1 MMRPLSRRDSL
12 RLAGLGLSFA
22 QFPKIA
28 AAQDY
33 PTRPVYLI
41 VQSPAGGS
49 PDIIARLIGE
59 WLSEHLGQPF
69 VIEDRTGA
77 SGNIAT
83 AYVLKSAPDGYTLLL
98 AFSANAINAALY
110 DNLNFNFVR
119 DAAPVASIGSIPLV
133 MEVNPSFPAQTV
145 PDFIAYAKANPGKI
159 NMGSGGN
166 GSPHHVAGEL
176 FSMMAGIKMTHIPY
190 RGEGLAL
197 PDLISGQLQV
207 MFGVMPASLGY
218 IKAGKLRALAVTAA
232 TRQPA
237 LPDIPAVAEFL
248 PGYAASGWYGIV
260 APRATPKAVVD
271 RLNAEVNAA
280 LLDPKVKDPLRDLGC
295 LIFEGSPDDFEKF
308 ITNEIE
314 KWAKVIKFA
323 HIHAE

>member
-1 MMRPLSRRDSL
+1 MRPLSRRDSL

-237 LPDIPAVAEFL
+237 LPDIPAVAEF
-248 PGYAASGWYGIV
+248 SGLRGEWLV
-260 APRATPKAVVD
+260 WNRRAQ
-271 RLNAEVNAA
+271 
-280 LLDPKVKDPLRDLGC
+280 
-295 LIFEGSPDDFEKF
+295 S
-308 ITNEIE
+308 
-314 KWAKVIKFA
+314 
-323 HIHAE
+323 HAEGCRG